1 MSRAD
6 EIYWETAFD
15 AIYLPLFPGRPEA
28 GTARAAKKEDFRMST
43 LSDEEKKVA
52 AAAGMSADEFA
63 TKKARLSQSKNT
75 HGLTRDQLAVA
86 AAAGMSSRAF
96 ARELSVRTRSK
107 TAIAAGDQDRQDKP
121 GLVRA
126 HQEVDRAH
134 KAAYDAVGYH
144 SSAENTS
151 DRELLDAA
159 LAALEAY
166 DPTKDDDEAYDLLLN
181 GSVYVMRL
189 LNRVAPAYADIK
201 K

>member
-1 MSRAD
+1 
-6 EIYWETAFD
+6 
-15 AIYLPLFPGRPEA
+15 
-28 GTARAAKKEDFRMST
+28 MST

-86 AAAGMSSRAF
+86 AAA
-96 ARELSVRTRSK
+96 E
-107 TAIAAGDQDRQDKP
+107 DRQDKP